1 MTFTAMPTPPSTN
14 DPSTFAT
21 RADAVVA
28 WLQTFV
34 AEMNTYQSN
43 LTTIAAG
50 SPVSLSYRFST
61 TTTDSDP
68 GSGYLRLSNASQSS
82 ATVMRVSNTDA
93 GAVDVATLLG
103 TFDDSTSTVKGFI
116 RLINMNDPTKWL
128 IFSLSALASPT
139 GYKNITVAHVVGSA
153 ASPFVADDD
162 LLLTFARSGDKGDT
176 GAGGSYD
183 ETTADLGTIVKPTA
197 GTISE
202 KYCKLALYA
211 SGSYTLPDLSTISG
225 DIKFGLVCPSNVGSP
240 PSSVA
245 TSDGWTISTG
255 FSAGTEK
262 SIMPTSVAT
271 AHGTWDSCTMT
282 PPTLDTITGSASNT
296 ANGTANLDTN
306 LDVILFHD
314 ATNWYVAAANPSAN
328 DCGAAVTIGAYYSEN
343 YAAIFKDSTT
353 TYVAFVATANNE
365 TTIRAGSVNT
375 GTLAI
380 TQGAAV
386 TDAAN
391 MVDTPIKLS
400 AGNYLTARNNASDLK
415 SYTVSTTT
423 VTAGTPAASGAVGTG
438 VGSLKIARSS
448 DTEAF
453 IAYLATG
460 GGTSST
466 RQMCFRIVTHS
477 AGTLTLQ
484 TAAGAATNI
493 CKSSELRFLL
503 PYTEGSSYI
512 ACAMDGTTSTTGNY
526 YGGTASGTSAVI
538 GSISAKTNNLPAQF
552 SAQTWKYQKKRPIK
566 AYNSTTMVFGHL
578 AAGPIAATISG
589 STLTWGSSGGP
600 ATTCDFL
607 TDTTAGTSFY
617 AVGAS
622 AFDKITISGT
632 TISSSWQVSG
642 VSPTIIASDTLTD
655 KAASYSSVWYTWT
668 LPSMS
673 CALTATKWLY
683 ASGNNLIMCGTI
695 S

>member
-1 MTFTAMPTPPSTN
+1 MPFTTMPTPPSTN
-14 DPSTFAT
+14 DPSNFAT
-21 RADAVVA
+21 RADNVVA

-34 AEMNTYQSN
+34 TEMNQYQAALTN
-43 LTTIAAG
+43 LASG
-50 SPVSLSYRFST
+50 SPISINYIFSD
-61 TTTDSDP
+61 TTTDADP
-68 GSGYLRLSNASQSS
+68 GSGYLRLNQATQNSS
-82 ATVMRVSNTDA
+82 TVIRANINDNN
-93 GAVDVATLLG
+93 GVDVSAMLN

-116 RLINMNDPTKWL
+116 RLISIDDPNDWL
-128 IFSLSALASPT
+128 IFSVSSLASPS
-139 GYKNITVAHVVGSA
+139 GYKNITVAFVVGSA
-153 ASPFVADDD
+153 ASPFTNGDS
-162 LLLTFARSGDKGDT
+162 LLLSFVRTGDKGET

-183 ETTADLGTIVKPTA
+183 ETAADLGTIVKPTA

-211 SGSYTLPDLSTISG
+211 SGSYTLPDLSTITG
-225 DIKFGLVCPSNVGSP
+225 DIKFGLVCPSNASSP
-240 PSSVA
+240 PSSVV

-262 SIMPTSVAT
+262 SIMPTSVGT
-271 AHGTWDSCTMT
+271 AHGTWGSCTMT

-314 ATNWYVAAANPSAN
+314 ATNWYAAAANPSAN
-328 DCGAAVTIGAYYSEN
+328 DCGAAVTIGTYYSES

-353 TYVAFVATANNE
+353 TYVAFVATASNV
-365 TTIRAGSVNT
+365 TTVRAGSVNT

-386 TDAAN
+386 TDSEN
-391 MVDTPIKLS
+391 MVDTPVKLS
-400 AGNYLTARNNASDLK
+400 AGNYLTARINASDLK

-423 VTAGTPAASGAVGTG
+423 VTAGTPAASGAAGTG
-438 VGSLKIARSS
+438 VGNVKIARSS

-484 TAAGAATNI
+484 TAAGAATNT
-493 CKSSELRFLL
+493 CKSNELRFLL
-503 PYTEGSSYI
+503 PYTEGSTYI

-526 YGGTASGTSAVI
+526 YGGTASGTSATI

-552 SAQTWKYQKKRPIK
+552 STQTWKYQKKRPIK
-566 AYNSTTMVFGHL
+566 AYDSTTMVFGHL

-632 TISSSWQVSG
+632 TISSSWQVAA

-655 KAASYSSVWYTWT
+655 KAASYSSVWHTWT

-673 CALTATKWLY
+673 CAITATKWLY